1 MKNLIFGREEE
12 KEKEDLLLWEQK
24 RIIWG
29 FVSQWR

>member
-1 MKNLIFGREEE
+1 MKNLIFGGEE
-12 KEKEDLLLWEQK
+12 EKEDLLLWEQK

>member
-12 KEKEDLLLWEQK
+12 KENLLLWEQK